1 MANYQ
6 FESQQNYFSSLQ
18 TSNGFTS
25 TWSIYDVHNID
36 DLSLHEGLTMTYH
49 DNFVEPAE
57 VSLPKGRLTWL
68 QLWRAAD
75 ECIRR
80 SGDTTHHFIEG
91 FRKNGGMLELIT
103 GS

>member
-1 MANYQ
+1 MVNYQ
-6 FESQQNYFSSLQ
+6 FESQHNYFFNLK
-18 TSNGFTS
+18 TSNGFIS

-36 DLSLHEGLTMTYH
+36 DLSPHEVLTMAYLH
-49 DNFVEPAE
+49 NFVEPAE

-68 QLWRAAD
+68 QLWRSAD

-80 SGDTTHHFIEG
+80 SGDTHHTFIEG
-91 FRKNGGMLELIT
+91 FRKNGGILELIT